1 MVVVNL
7 VKTRNPI
14 RRMLSG
20 TWYKAVNE
28 QGERLLWVPYTS
40 VLFLANKMTVDDFL
54 NLINNIDAVAN
65 IQLAFDRWNFGPG
78 NKIDYEILR
87 ILLLVQEDKSSWFND
102 PFLKEQVRYI
112 QTPLD
117 IVKNISGNVIMW
129 TVNVVAICLDFICG
143 HTPDWVETFFEKVF
157 EKMLGKF

>member
-7 VKTRNPI
+7 VRTRNPI

-28 QGERLLWVPYTS
+28 QGERLFWVPYTS

-54 NLINNIDAVAN
+54 NLINDIDTETN

-78 NKIDYEILR
+78 NKFDYEILR
-87 ILLLVQEDKSSWFND
+87 ILLLVQEEKSYFND

-117 IVKNISGNVIMW
+117 IMKNITAKVIIW
-129 TVNVVAICLDFICG
+129 TINAVASCLDFICD
-143 HTPDWVETFFEKVF
+143 HTPENWMETFLGKVF
-157 EKMLGKF
+157 EKILGKF